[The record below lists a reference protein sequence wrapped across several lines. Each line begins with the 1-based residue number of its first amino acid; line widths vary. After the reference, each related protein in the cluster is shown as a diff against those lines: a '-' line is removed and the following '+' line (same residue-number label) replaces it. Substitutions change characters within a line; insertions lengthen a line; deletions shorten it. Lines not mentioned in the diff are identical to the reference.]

1 MHAVHAVRIALHGER
16 TISQVRQKYRGDAH
30 EIVDDLPLGKSG
42 FRIQHLVQVR
52 KAELLSLDIDDLFGA
67 LGHCRILDAT
77 HCELVKYLL
86 WHEFFQSHRNGRR
99 PSRHPSI
106 AVACD
111 DKPLPVSSS
120 APPEFPPEQESLFR
134 EVLTL
139 MNEREIPYAVSG
151 AFALREHTGICRN
164 TKDLD
169 LFLAPEDVPKA
180 LAELRAEG
188 FETEVKDPVWLAK
201 AHRDDFFVDLITG
214 MSNGVVTVDRRWI
227 ENATPSQIL
236 GIPVRVLA
244 AEELLVSKIFIAF
257 RERFDGA
264 DIVHLVYG
272 TRGKLKW
279 NRVLEL
285 VGEHWQLLLWALVL
299 FNYVYPQDAKSV
311 PVEVWDE
318 LLQRFRENLKSPG
331 TPTNFR
337 GSLLDE
343 RMFAIDVNEWGLDN
357 LLEESRAQRE
367 PKIPEDAASKPAA

>member
-1 MHAVHAVRIALHGER
+1 M
-16 TISQVRQKYRGDAH
+16 
-30 EIVDDLPLGKSG
+30 
-42 FRIQHLVQVR
+42 
-52 KAELLSLDIDDLFGA
+52 
-67 LGHCRILDAT
+67 
-77 HCELVKYLL
+77 
-86 WHEFFQSHRNGRR
+86 
-99 PSRHPSI
+99 
-106 AVACD
+106 ACD
-111 DKPLPVSSS
+111 DKPLPISSS

-169 LFLAPEDVPKA
+169 LFLSSEDVPKA
-180 LAELRAEG
+180 LEELRLEG

-227 ENATPSQIL
+227 DRATPSQIL
-236 GIPVRVLA
+236 GVPVKVLA

-264 DIVHLVYG
+264 DIVHIVYG
-272 TRGKLKW
+272 TRGKLDW
-279 NRVLEL
+279 DRVLKL
-285 VGEHWQLLLWALVL
+285 VGENWQLLLWALVL
-299 FNYVYPQDAKSV
+299 FQYVYPQDAKSV
-311 PVEVWDE
+311 PDRIWDT
-318 LLQRFRENLKSPG
+318 LLHKFRANLNSPN
-331 TPTNFR
+331 TSSNFR

-357 LLEESRAQRE
+357 LLEESRQRRE
-367 PKIPEDAASKPAA
+367 PKIPTDEASKPAA

>member
-1 MHAVHAVRIALHGER
+1 M
-16 TISQVRQKYRGDAH
+16 
-30 EIVDDLPLGKSG
+30 
-42 FRIQHLVQVR
+42 
-52 KAELLSLDIDDLFGA
+52 
-67 LGHCRILDAT
+67 
-77 HCELVKYLL
+77 
-86 WHEFFQSHRNGRR
+86 
-99 PSRHPSI
+99 
-106 AVACD
+106 
-111 DKPLPVSSS
+111 
-120 APPEFPPEQESLFR
+120 FPPEQESLFR

-139 MNEREIPYAVSG
+139 MNERGIPYAVSG

-169 LFLAPEDVPKA
+169 LFLSSEDVPKA

-214 MSNGVVTVDRRWI
+214 MSNGIVTVDQTWI

-236 GIPVRVLA
+236 GVPVRVLA

-264 DIVHLVYG
+264 DIVHVIFG
-272 TRGKLKW
+272 TRGRLKW
-279 NRVLEL
+279 GRVMQL

-299 FNYVYPQDAKSV
+299 FNYVYPQESKTV
-311 PVEVWDE
+311 PQKVWDT
-318 LLQRFRENLKSPG
+318 LLERFRENLVNPK
-331 TPTNFR
+331 TDANFR

-357 LLEESRAQRE
+357 LLEESRRRRE
-367 PKIPEDAASKPAA
+367 PKIPEDDTSKPAA

>member
-1 MHAVHAVRIALHGER
+1 
-16 TISQVRQKYRGDAH
+16 
-30 EIVDDLPLGKSG
+30 
-42 FRIQHLVQVR
+42 
-52 KAELLSLDIDDLFGA
+52 
-67 LGHCRILDAT
+67 
-77 HCELVKYLL
+77 
-86 WHEFFQSHRNGRR
+86 
-99 PSRHPSI
+99 
-106 AVACD
+106 VACD

-139 MNEREIPYAVSG
+139 MNERQIPCAVSG

-169 LFLAPEDVPKA
+169 FFLPSEEVPRA
-180 LAELRAEG
+180 LAELSAAG

-227 ENATPSQIL
+227 ERAKPSQIF
-236 GIPVRVLA
+236 GVPVRVLA
-244 AEELLVSKIFIAF
+244 AEELLISKIFIAF

-264 DIVHLVYG
+264 DIVHLIYG
-272 TRGKLKW
+272 THGKMDW

-299 FNYVYPQDAKSV
+299 FQYVYPQESKAV
-311 PVEVWDE
+311 PTDVWE
-318 LLQRFRENLKSPG
+318 GLLHRFRESLKQPN
-331 TPTNFR
+331 TNANFR

-357 LLEESRAQRE
+357 LLEGSRARRE
-367 PKIPEDAASKPAA
+367 PKIPDDAVSKPAA